1 MQLKQVK
8 TIRVVYWT
16 SGRTLMAVG
25 RSEWKWISGAV
36 LCKRISYDF
45 RKSEGENAEHKLGLV
60 LNPVLLI
67 FDCQHINRELY
78 SLGQLL
84 GKWLSPEGQTHADNQ
99 LLFFCMC
106 PSFFRCSSESPSPF
120 RAVLL
125 GRSIGHLVKNSHHSF
140 PDFSRFFYK
149 HSSMPEKKTHT
160 SFTLITV
167 GGCVG
172 VVNPFGKLLCYP
184 HGDYTLFPSIRDSL
198 LTRGAKT
205 PIHPSF
211 HFTETPDGS
220 YS

>member
-1 MQLKQVK
+1 MIFARARGK
-8 TIRVVYWT
+8 
-16 SGRTLMAVG
+16 
-25 RSEWKWISGAV
+25 
-36 LCKRISYDF
+36 
-45 RKSEGENAEHKLGLV
+45 NAEHKLGLV

-125 GRSIGHLVKNSHHSF
+125 GGSIGHLVKNSHHSF

-198 LTRGAKT
+198 LTRGAKNT
-205 PIHPSF
+205 NISQFSF
-211 HFTETPDGS
+211 HRNSRRQLFLRSMQGGS
-220 YS
+220 ERGRQLKPHTHGSSPQSNNFFLFGRSERN